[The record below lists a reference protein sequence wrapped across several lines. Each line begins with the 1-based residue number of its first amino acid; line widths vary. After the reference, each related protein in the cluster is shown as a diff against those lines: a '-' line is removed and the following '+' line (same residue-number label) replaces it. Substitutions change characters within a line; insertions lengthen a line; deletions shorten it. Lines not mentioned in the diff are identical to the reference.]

1 MKIYKEINSLLEFEP
16 WCGAKSTWKK
26 LVDHDCAERAIE
38 ILEESYPEG
47 LSETAFND
55 ILWFE
60 FEWLYKMLGLPTDE
74 QEEALKIVS
83 SWEQSN
89 PDFVEYISTIY
100 GLDPN
105 DFNNAEDFVD
115 FLKDE
120 QIFEEFVDFCEEKK
134 EK

>member
-1 MKIYKEINSLLEFEP
+1 MKIYKEINSLLDFEP
-16 WCGAKSTWKK
+16 WSGAKSTWKK
-26 LVDHDCAERAIE
+26 LVDRDCAERAIE

-55 ILWFE
+55 ILWFDS
-60 FEWLYKMLGLPTDE
+60 EWLYKMLGLPTDE
-74 QEEALKIVS
+74 QEEALKIVN

-89 PDFVEYISTIY
+89 PDFVEYISIIY

>member
-16 WCGAKSTWKK
+16 WSGAQYTWKK
-26 LVDHDCAERAIE
+26 LINHGCEERAIE

-47 LSETAFND
+47 LSETTLND

-60 FEWLYKMLGLPTDE
+60 SEWLYGMLGLPTEE
-74 QEEALKIVS
+74 QEEALKIVN
-83 SWEQSN
+83 SWKKSN
-89 PDFVEYISTIY
+89 PDFVEYIDIIY

-105 DFNNAEDFVD
+105 DFNDAEDFVD

-120 QIFEEFVDFCEEKK
+120 QIFEEFVNFCEEKK
-134 EK
+134 VE

>member
-16 WCGAKSTWKK
+16 WSGAQDTWKK
-26 LVDHDCAERAIE
+26 LINHDCAERAIE
-38 ILEESYPEG
+38 MIEEFYPEG

-60 FEWLYKMLGLPTDE
+60 SDWVYGMLGLPTYE
-74 QEEALKIVS
+74 QEEALKIVNS
-83 SWEQSN
+83 LEQSN
-89 PDFVEYISTIY
+89 PDFVEYISITY
-100 GLDPN
+100 GLDTN
-105 DFNNAEDFVD
+105 DFNDAEDFVD

-120 QIFEEFVDFCEEKK
+120 QIFEEFVDFCEENE